1 MKEREDKE
9 ESLDGTQHSIDIISI
24 GSYQTPV
31 TEKCYCLYFI
41 YEKPTL
47 EILSFPR

>member
-9 ESLDGTQHSIDIISI
+9 ESLELIQHSIDIISI
-24 GSYQTPV
+24 GSYQTPIK
-31 TEKCYCLYFI
+31 EKYYCLYFI
-41 YEKPTL
+41 YEKTTL